1 MTKKIAISLPDE
13 LVDYARQSVRD
24 GEAASVSALVGDA
37 LNERMRR
44 RRLEDMLDEMLEETG
59 GPMTDAERAAADRA
73 LGR

>member
-1 MTKKIAISLPDE
+1 M
-13 LVDYARQSVRD
+13 RD
-24 GEAASVSALVGDA
+24 GEAARVSDLGGDA